1 MPIRS
6 HCWVLAWAGLAGA
19 AAPELAVGWYSVPV
33 PGIANLDR
41 ADMGLAGEAE
51 PGGPLMDA
59 LVGGSRNNTAV
70 GLSYQQDRGNFGGS
84 AWSRN
89 LVGFDLGAVVEG
101 TEGLEFGVQAL
112 DLQPKPS
119 AQAGDVGWTLD
130 APEGGLRLGIGAEA
144 LRLVRDQRDWSLG
157 FGFWIPVYSSEM
169 AWELQTA
176 LVRTRTFRLDLSAA
190 WSQPSIPSSLSHT
203 IGDSTV
209 SDSIWWRTSQ
219 KRVSARVG
227 LSPLAGLAVQAWG
240 GWRREEAPGAQT
252 NSVWSL
258 SGASWFGGA
267 QGDWAVRGWNADG
280 EMRWDEGHETALL
293 DTATGLGWMDP
304 SGRSAGNADHNM
316 ANGTFELRAPP
327 ILLGAPSDVHPLSL
341 QPLAAVQDAWLRLD
355 GEETGSSVQPWDP
368 GGTWGEEHRWEAEAG
383 LRWNFPWFS
392 LEPRIGIQRLEL
404 AGDPPRLWWG
414 FPVGH
419 GVSWDLPWQA
429 KILHEGRTGTGIAY
443 KISGEIHVSGT
454 SALSPGLRNEA
465 SLSQEF

>member
-1 MPIRS
+1 MSFRTHS
-6 HCWVLAWAGLAGA
+6 WVLAYACLAGA
-19 AAPELAVGWYSVPV
+19 AAPDLGVGWYSVPV
-33 PGIANLDR
+33 PGIADLDR

-51 PGGPLMDA
+51 PGGPLLDA

-70 GLSYQQDRGNFGGS
+70 GLSYKQDRGSFDGDE
-84 AWSRN
+84 WSRN
-89 LVGFDLGAVVEG
+89 QVGFDLGAVVEG

-119 AQAGDVGWTLD
+119 AQATGVGWTQD

-190 WSQPSIPSSLSHT
+190 WSQPSIPASLSHA

-240 GWRREEAPGAQT
+240 GWRREEAPGPQT

-267 QGDWAVRGWNADG
+267 QGDWAVRGWSTDG
-280 EMRWDEGHETALL
+280 EARWDEGHEAALL
-293 DTATGLGWMDP
+293 DTAAGLGWMDP
-304 SGRSAGNADHNM
+304 SGRAAGHVDHNM
-316 ANGTFELRAPP
+316 ANGKFELRAPP
-327 ILLGAPSDVHPLSL
+327 IPLGSGESRSMSIR
-341 QPLAAVQDAWLRLD
+341 PLAAVQGAWMRLD
-355 GEETGSSVQPWDP
+355 GGESGSAVQPWEM
-368 GGTWGEEHRWEAEAG
+368 GGTWGEEHRWEGEGG
-383 LRWNFPWFS
+383 LRWNLPWFS
-392 LEPRIGIQRLEL
+392 MESRIGIQRREL

-414 FPVGH
+414 FPVGQ

-429 KILHEGRTGTGIAY
+429 QVLHEGRTGTRISF
-443 KISGEIHVSGT
+443 KMSGEIHVSGT
-454 SALSPGLRNEA
+454 SAFSAGLRNEA